1 MSGSAADRSDR
12 EEQPTGLWFGRR
24 GEHDRFGPLTW
35 QGRAATALYVF
46 LLLVAVITYSQLSLT
61 ALVVGFYSVAYG
73 LVVVVKSDL
82 LKDWPPG
89 S

>member
-1 MSGSAADRSDR
+1 
-12 EEQPTGLWFGRR
+12 
-24 GEHDRFGPLTW
+24 
-35 QGRAATALYVF
+35 
-46 LLLVAVITYSQLSLT
+46 VAVITYSQLSLT